1 MVGIMARKRA
11 PRQISFQEYRTNRGW
26 GGPRTGAGRKPSP
39 RPIVHHVRREPFRT
53 LLPALVTV
61 RIREGLPSLR
71 KRPFLRVLRESFREA
86 RERGDFRLV
95 HYSVQRD
102 HLHFIVEADDDDAL
116 GRGMKSISSRI
127 AFAVNRVF
135 GRRGRVLAGRYH
147 ALLLRTPRQVRN
159 GLRYVLLNVRKHY
172 RARMGAAPPARLDE
186 ASSGRFFDGWKGSV
200 RGPCTPAGTPEVAPA
215 RSFLV
220 RKGWRRHGLIDLAEI
235 PGRA

>member
-1 MVGIMARKRA
+1 MVRIMARRKA

-39 RPIVHHVRREPFRT
+39 RPIVHHVRREPFRSQ
-53 LLPALVTV
+53 LPVLVTV
-61 RIREGLPSLR
+61 RVREGLPSLR

-127 AFAVNRVF
+127 AFAVNRAF
-135 GRRGRVLAGRYH
+135 ERRGRVLAGRYH
-147 ALLLRTPRQVRN
+147 ALLLRTPRLVRN
-159 GLRYVLLNVRKHY
+159 GLRYVLLNVRKHHQ
-172 RARMGAAPPARLDE
+172 ARTGAAPPVCLDE
-186 ASSGRFFDGWKGSV
+186 ASSGQWFDGWRRRV
-200 RGPCTPAGTPEVAPA
+200 TGPRAATGPPEVARA

-220 RKGWRRHGLIDLAEI
+220 RRGWRRLGLSDPAEL